1 MAAKRVLDLE
11 DVEDDFKLKAIK
23 TESAFKFKT
32 ESELVA
38 DLTDLPTPN
47 PLFSPAKSLTDF
59 SHCDSIS
66 YETSPTKT
74 LPVFSP
80 SARANSGSILCENS
94 PTKPL
99 AVFSPSARE
108 IKNKAIAEFRL
119 KTSKEI
125 VNLNQLWNKEKKAK
139 VWDEHR
145 QAKNDFDQASLNMKN
160 CDLRFKMAELRVAEL
175 RNILAQRKLLEA
187 AWNETVIID

>member
-80 SARANSGSILCENS
+80 SAR
-94 PTKPL
+94 
-99 AVFSPSARE
+99 E
-108 IKNKAIAEFRL
+108 IKNK
-119 KTSKEI
+119 
-125 VNLNQLWNKEKKAK
+125 
-139 VWDEHR
+139 
-145 QAKNDFDQASLNMKN
+145 
-160 CDLRFKMAELRVAEL
+160 
-175 RNILAQRKLLEA
+175 
-187 AWNETVIID
+187 VIF